1 MSFIV
6 LIETTESP
14 RYLAW
19 VGRNEEALNVILRL
33 HHDPNDP
40 TESAAH
46 AEYTQIVRQVE
57 FDKEAKATYW
67 EMFRRPSWRRRS
79 LLAMFIQ

>member
-1 MSFIV
+1 MRIPV
-6 LIETTESP
+6 LTEAIESP
-14 RYLAW
+14 RFLAW
-19 VGRNEEALNVILRL
+19 AGRHEEALNVILRL

-40 TESAAH
+40 TESAAR

-57 FDKEAKATYW
+57 FDKESKATYW
-67 EMFRRPSWRRRS
+67 EMLRRPSWRRRS